1 MFEHAKTLE
10 NADQDVGIALG
21 FLVLDPNLWIHRKV
35 DALMFTGD
43 MRLRRQV
50 SVDFQVPSADYGVAL
65 AGDSVLIPLAVFQK
79 ELLLGFD
86 LRDEAGSSMPVL
98 TTAQNVWVAWS
109 ILVAMATAALD
120 DIASPLTD
128 EERQALRDVASASA
142 DNVDSV
148 LASLVDHSR
157 LQSLIQNPLL
167 YAGLSTFA
175 SNFLLITMVDP
186 EVGSRRV
193 VKYSYDVDLSDQTKD
208 FSWRARLGLTP
219 ASVDIEVSRLDS
231 RSHHVEVRAPLGLQF
246 AADPEVSASS
256 SSPPM
261 TFRARHSAAVAQA
274 HIETSEYSLAQVPSA
289 TVGFR
294 LFATDHG
301 LVRAGALLGL
311 LVVLLLVGALIWPES
326 LVSARGTADAA
337 AAPILALIGV
347 FTLFVVRPGEH
358 QFVSHLLVPYRLLV
372 VFVGVVVPF
381 VMAVSL
387 ILVPL
392 SDHALLWTWFGL
404 LVGSEASVAILWLV
418 WLRATK
424 LWRTA

>member
-10 NADQDVGIALG
+10 NADQDLGIALG

-65 AGDSVLIPLAVFQK
+65 AGDSVLVPLAVFQK
-79 ELLLGFD
+79 DLLLGFD

-120 DIASPLTD
+120 DDASPLTV
-128 EERQALRDVASASA
+128 EEVRALRDVASASA
-142 DNVDSV
+142 DKADSV
-148 LASLVDHSR
+148 LASLVDHPR

-167 YAGLSTFA
+167 YAGLSTLA
-175 SNFLLITMVDP
+175 ANFLLITMVDP
-186 EVGSRRV
+186 EIGPRRV
-193 VKYSYDVDLSDQTKD
+193 VKYSYDVDLSDQTND
-208 FSWRARLGLTP
+208 FSWRARLGLVP
-219 ASVDIEVSRLDS
+219 ATVDIEMSRLDCY
-231 RSHHVEVRAPLGLQF
+231 SHHVEVRSPLGLQF
-246 AADPEVSASS
+246 AADPEVSVSS
-256 SSPPM
+256 GSAPM
-261 TFRARHSAAVAQA
+261 TVRTGHNAAVAHA
-274 HIETSEYSLAQVPSA
+274 HIETSEYSLSPVPSA
-289 TVGFR
+289 RVGFG

-301 LVRAGALLGL
+301 LVRAAALLGL

-326 LVSARGTADAA
+326 LVSARSSADAA

-358 QFVSHLLVPYRLLV
+358 QFVAHLLVPYRLLV

-404 LVGSEASVAILWLV
+404 LVSSEVSVAILWLV

-424 LWRTA
+424 LWRTP